1 MAQPKHGVL
10 CITRGNRKG
19 QRFIL
24 DLPTIS
30 IGRDPNNAIS
40 VRDIE
45 VSRLHAQIQ
54 LKHNKYHI
62 EDLDSSNGL
71 FINRERVKEKVLEQG
86 DLIRIGK
93 TVFRFEIALGNTQTD
108 SNVLVEDSDAV
119 MEPRLVPLQ
128 KGLDV
133 FVNISQAISQTRDLD
148 ELLKKIL
155 ALVFEWTQADRAC
168 ILLDEYPDYRVVSS
182 IEKDGNEPQ
191 LPINISRTILDLA
204 KKSLEAVVVSS
215 SDEQGLRKAKSLLD
229 SGINELVCMP
239 IAFRGQLR
247 GFIYVD
253 TLVDHSTNSFCEE
266 HIKMMAAIGQ
276 QTAVAID
283 NHLHYERVMET
294 RQMAAVGEAMSG
306 LSHHIKN
313 ILQGIHG
320 GAHIVDDGLEANHL
334 EAIDEGWAIVKR
346 NQDKISELVLDMLS
360 FSKSDELDLRLV
372 KLSAII
378 ENLVKSLRAEFQD
391 DTIKFQWTANNE
403 IDSVIVDRKAIA
415 KAIENLLRNA
425 FDACR
430 KKKSGQI
437 IISLKHCPSSQQ
449 IKISI
454 KDNGCGISEENLPN
468 IFSLFESTK
477 GGRSTGIGLTV
488 AQKLVREHQGDI
500 EVTSAEGVGST
511 FTITLPHT
519 GNEQMSPTQIRSK
532 ND

>member
-1 MAQPKHGVL
+1 M
-10 CITRGNRKG
+10 
-19 QRFIL
+19 
-24 DLPTIS
+24 
-30 IGRDPNNAIS
+30 
-40 VRDIE
+40 
-45 VSRLHAQIQ
+45 
-54 LKHNKYHI
+54 
-62 EDLDSSNGL
+62 
-71 FINRERVKEKVLEQG
+71 
-86 DLIRIGK
+86 
-93 TVFRFEIALGNTQTD
+93 
-108 SNVLVEDSDAV
+108 
-119 MEPRLVPLQ
+119 
-128 KGLDV
+128 
-133 FVNISQAISQTRDLD
+133 
-148 ELLKKIL
+148 
-155 ALVFEWTQADRAC
+155 
-168 ILLDEYPDYRVVSS
+168 
-182 IEKDGNEPQ
+182 
-191 LPINISRTILDLA
+191 
-204 KKSLEAVVVSS
+204 
-215 SDEQGLRKAKSLLD
+215 
-229 SGINELVCMP
+229 
-239 IAFRGQLR
+239 
-247 GFIYVD
+247 
-253 TLVDHSTNSFCEE
+253 
-266 HIKMMAAIGQ
+266 
-276 QTAVAID
+276 
-283 NHLHYERVMET
+283 
-294 RQMAAVGEAMSG
+294 
-306 LSHHIKN
+306 
-313 ILQGIHG
+313 
-320 GAHIVDDGLEANHL
+320 
-334 EAIDEGWAIVKR
+334 KR

-391 DTIKFQWTANNE
+391 DAIKFQWTANNE